1 MDEWLARSSATFA
14 QLEPNGP
21 RPPTRPST
29 ASPRNAS
36 PHRVAAA
43 AASASSSLSSS
54 VPRPHSAAPAS
65 SASPDSAFR
74 AAQRHS
80 VESPLALSMQ
90 ATAKL
95 GTGFV
100 LTRGLPQSTPL
111 LSRGGGGGGGS
122 EGGRGTGS
130 PSAAGSPS
138 PRSPPG
144 SAGRARPSS
153 SGGLRVSDLVGADT
167 HGGSVSAA
175 AGPSPRERNMNIRPE
190 AVDGA
195 RPRLAGREKLG
206 LGRAAPQTHLVV
218 GGPRRDAAAAAAATA
233 GRSPGGG
240 ASPAGFLQQH
250 RQQQDL
256 QHPAF
261 SPIRTHAGA
270 SAASVRTP
278 GRASGVGGGA
288 GHPPT
293 SPPPVAPAVAHNIK
307 YRNIS
312 VTSPAGSAP
321 RGAAK
326 ALPIAVPAPDPP
338 RGSGEAITVR
348 LSTHPRP
355 IAVPGAAAAAQSSS
369 STAASGSP
377 PPASAAGIRDVI
389 EEVRRRQNGKVL
401 DLLGLESGIEHIRAT
416 AVAQAGTTAEQ
427 RRLQRLH
434 AVQRQDARTRVLALA
449 VQGEMQTMEKLKAM
463 GVKTFA
469 QLADAFQ

>member
-1 MDEWLARSSATFA
+1 
-14 QLEPNGP
+14 
-21 RPPTRPST
+21 
-29 ASPRNAS
+29 
-36 PHRVAAA
+36 
-43 AASASSSLSSS
+43 
-54 VPRPHSAAPAS
+54 
-65 SASPDSAFR
+65 
-74 AAQRHS
+74 
-80 VESPLALSMQ
+80 
-90 ATAKL
+90 
-95 GTGFV
+95 
-100 LTRGLPQSTPL
+100 
-111 LSRGGGGGGGS
+111 
-122 EGGRGTGS
+122 
-130 PSAAGSPS
+130 
-138 PRSPPG
+138 
-144 SAGRARPSS
+144 
-153 SGGLRVSDLVGADT
+153 
-167 HGGSVSAA
+167 
-175 AGPSPRERNMNIRPE
+175 MNIRPE

-218 GGPRRDAAAAAAATA
+218 GGPRRDASAAAAATT

-240 ASPAGFLQQH
+240 ASPAGLLQQH
-250 RQQQDL
+250 RQQQDQ

-270 SAASVRTP
+270 SAAGGRTP
-278 GRASGVGGGA
+278 GRPSGVGGGA

-293 SPPPVAPAVAHNIK
+293 SPPPVAPAVAVAHNIK

-338 RGSGEAITVR
+338 RGSGETITVR

-355 IAVPGAAAAAQSSS
+355 IAVPGAAAAQSSS